1 MLGKFFYGQ
10 LPLRQAFWQFS
21 VLGLTVLG
29 FISRLLMIQLKQRMN
44 YDTNFIQ
51 VAVKSLSFLRMDT
64 ISLALFCFYVASFLG
79 LVAYSCLCIGG
90 MWNTYKEY
98 DKSKTLALLCFIA
111 VLSFVAY
118 LIKAAIY

>member
-1 MLGKFFYGQ
+1 MLRNFFYGQ
-10 LPLRQAFWQFS
+10 LSLRQAFWQLS

-51 VAVKSLSFLRMDT
+51 VALKSLSFIRMDT
-64 ISLALFCFYVASFLG
+64 VSLAFFCFYVASFIG
-79 LVAYSCLCIGG
+79 LVIYSCLSVGG

-98 DKSKTLALLCFIA
+98 NKSKTLALICFFIVFALA
-111 VLSFVAY
+111 VY
-118 LIKAAIY
+118 MIKNAVY